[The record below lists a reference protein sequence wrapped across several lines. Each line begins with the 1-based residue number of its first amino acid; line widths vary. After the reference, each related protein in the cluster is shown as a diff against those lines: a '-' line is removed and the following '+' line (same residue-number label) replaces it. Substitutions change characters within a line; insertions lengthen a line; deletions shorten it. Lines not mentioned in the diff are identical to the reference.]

1 MGRVTRPMFKQCF
14 ATLSD
19 VQLCPPIK
27 FLIQS
32 MQLMSRGRKRILGG
46 GQGLWKQKEE
56 KSWWWGGGGWF
67 FAKKLPDPKNISHKS
82 GLWKQ
87 KEVESWW
94 WGEGGGEMRMVL
106 KICCWWWWWWTEEL
120 SWWGG
125 RIKIMMA
132 WIEIA
137 LFSYDYDDDGQED
150 EEECGSRKR
159 SKCGWFWWRI
169 GHHPTIPG
177 LGIRTASTFYLIFVF
192 FMVHVVGICQIMC
205 IDFGIQKHISIDF
218 LLLIVHWF

>member
-46 GQGLWKQKEE
+46 GQGLWKQKE
-56 KSWWWGGGGWF
+56 
-67 FAKKLPDPKNISHKS
+67 
-82 GLWKQ
+82 
-87 KEVESWW
+87 VESWW

-125 RIKIMMA
+125 RIKIVMA
-132 WIEIA
+132 WMEMV
-137 LFSYDYDDDGQED
+137 LLSYEYDDDGQED

-169 GHHPTIPG
+169 GHQPTIPG

-192 FMVHVVGICQIMC
+192 FMVGVVRICQIICM
-205 IDFGIQKHISIDF
+205 DFGIQKHISIDF